1 MATLLL
7 FYPHRH
13 NKNGTYDSICLKCF
27 ATVATTLTEPEL
39 AFHDRRHICDPLL
52 LKERYLFIPQHSKWP
67 VLSGPVELL
76 SQSND

>member
-13 NKNGTYDSICLKCF
+13 NENGTYDSICLKCF

-39 AFHDRRHICDPLL
+39 AFYDRRHICDPILL
-52 LKERYLFIPQHSKWP
+52 TERYLFNPPHSHWP
-67 VLSGPVELL
+67 ASRQPNELL
-76 SQSND
+76 RQSND